1 MRILF
6 MSDLLAFYE
15 EDLKRSFSEL
25 GLPLPT
31 LSDETAEKVD
41 EVEFIIYSP
50 VQASDGTTVERDFS
64 SYKNLRAVLSL
75 YAGVEYLTKSPT
87 LNCPIVKMVDEG
99 LTSGMVEWCVAHT
112 LRIHLGIDRHILGQD
127 GTWRKNIKPL
137 LARDRKVGILGLGSL
152 GKPTA
157 RALNVL
163 GFEVHGWSRS
173 EKELSDISCYYGD
186 DGLQKILA
194 TSEILII
201 LLPLTKETFHIINH
215 KTLSYMPKSAA
226 LINAGRG
233 GLINDK
239 ALLESLKAGHLAHAT
254 LDVFN
259 EEPLPPNHPYW
270 LHPKVTVTPHIAAD
284 TVVETS
290 CRSIARNIQLIIQG
304 GSPLGLVD
312 KVRGY

>member
-15 EDLKRSFSEL
+15 EDLKRSLSEL
-25 GLPLPT
+25 GLPSPT
-31 LSDETAEKVD
+31 LSDEIAEKVD

-87 LNCPIVKMVDEG
+87 LNCPVVKMVDEG

-157 RALNVL
+157 RALNFL

-284 TVVETS
+284 TVVTS
-290 CRSIARNIQLIIQG
+290 SSRSIAKNIQLIIQG
-304 GSPLGLVD
+304 STPLGLVD
-312 KVRGY
+312 IVRGY

>member
-15 EDLKRSFSEL
+15 EDLKRSLSEL
-25 GLPLPT
+25 GLPSPT
-31 LSDETAEKVD
+31 LSNEIAEKVD

-75 YAGVEYLTKSPT
+75 YAGVENLTKNPT
-87 LNCPIVKMVDEG
+87 LNCPVVKMVDEG
-99 LTSGMVEWCVAHT
+99 LTRGMVEWCVAHT

-152 GKPTA
+152 GQPTA
-157 RALNVL
+157 NALNLL

-173 EKELSDISCYYGD
+173 KKKLGEICCYYGD
-186 DGLQKILA
+186 DGFKKILA
-194 TSEILII
+194 ACEILII
-201 LLPLTKETFHIINH
+201 LLPLTEETFHIINF

-226 LINAGRG
+226 IINAGRG

-254 LDVFN
+254 LDVFS
-259 EEPLPPNHPYW
+259 EEPLPPTHPYW

-284 TVVETS
+284 TVIETS
-290 CRSIARNIQLIIQG
+290 SRSIAKNIQLISQG
-304 GSPLGLVD
+304 NTPLGLVD
-312 KVRGY
+312 ITRGY

>member
-6 MSDLLAFYE
+6 MSDLLTFYE
-15 EDLKRSFSEL
+15 EDLKRSLFEL
-25 GLPLPT
+25 GLPAFT
-31 LSDETAEKVD
+31 FSDVVAEKVD

-50 VQASDGTTVERDFS
+50 VQASDGTTIERDFS

-75 YAGVEYLTKSPT
+75 YAGVECLTKSPT
-87 LNCPIVKMVDEG
+87 LNCPVVKMVDEG

-137 LARDRKVGILGLGSL
+137 LARYRKVGILGLGSL
-152 GKPTA
+152 GQPTA
-157 RALNVL
+157 SALNLL

-173 EKELSDISCYYGD
+173 EKELDNISCYHGD
-186 DGLQKILA
+186 DGLKKILA
-194 TSEILII
+194 MSEILII
-201 LLPLTKETFHIINH
+201 LLPLTKETFHIINY

-226 LINAGRG
+226 IINAGRG

-259 EEPLPPNHPYW
+259 EEPLPPTHPYW
-270 LHPKVTVTPHIAAD
+270 LNPKVTVTPHIAAD

-290 CRSIARNIQLIIQG
+290 SRSIAKNIQLIIQG
-304 GSPLGLVD
+304 DTPLGLVNT
-312 KVRGY
+312 VRGY